1 MKDEQSSLTEPAA
14 AGTSWTVGG
23 DTSLQAVLEH
33 RECPSLIAD
42 ALTGV
47 LSWQVRVETHVRR
60 AIASPRLAP
69 QLVAALLALGCEVTL
84 KGADGP
90 ERAELAALVE
100 GNTAGRVLALH
111 VPRGAPGC
119 LCGKACVARTP
130 ADDPIVS
137 AYAVIETDG
146 RTVQAARVALTGVW
160 PEPARLAQ
168 APASLVGSPLSEVA
182 VRAVAS
188 AVAREAEPSGD
199 YVGSAEYRQ
208 AMAEVLSRR
217 ALEQCVH
224 GERADR

>member
-100 GNTAGRVLALH
+100 TPARNDTIPMKHAARVLASHHFEHIVDARQCRNGTLG
-111 VPRGAPGC
+111 VETNGVVELPSPG
-119 LCGKACVARTP
+119 P
-130 ADDPIVS
+130 
-137 AYAVIETDG
+137 
-146 RTVQAARVALTGVW
+146 
-160 PEPARLAQ
+160 
-168 APASLVGSPLSEVA
+168 GSPGHMNSTPTMHPA
-182 VRAVAS
+182 VLVCS
-188 AVAREAEPSGD
+188 AAP
-199 YVGSAEYRQ
+199 
-208 AMAEVLSRR
+208 
-217 ALEQCVH
+217 
-224 GERADR
+224 